1 MEVEIQKHTELINL
15 TTSNACYKKS
25 MQHFDFCAGF
35 FLHWELINWK
45 TKEFM
50 QHLIFFKIVYFQPT
64 TELTTE
70 STGPPYLVKSPL
82 ESTNSSQ
89 RRH

>member
-1 MEVEIQKHTELINL
+1 MLVTRNQCNILIFV
-15 TTSNACYKKS
+15 
-25 MQHFDFCAGF
+25 QV

>member
-1 MEVEIQKHTELINL
+1 MLVTRNQCNILIFVQ
-15 TTSNACYKKS
+15 A
-25 MQHFDFCAGF
+25 

-50 QHLIFFKIVYFQPT
+50 QHMIFFKIVYFQPT

-70 STGPPYLVKSPL
+70 NTGPPYLVKSPL